1 MGVVNREQSSD
12 ELMVRDSKEN
22 VIKKENQDIEKVYEF
37 SVQPKDD
44 DKDIDKPD
52 NPYSVFED
60 GH

>member
-1 MGVVNREQSSD
+1 
-12 ELMVRDSKEN
+12 MVRDSKEN
-22 VIKKENQDIEKVYEF
+22 VIKKEDQDIEKVYEF